1 MDFTRMEPGKHIV
14 ERIEHDPGRGAHI
27 ALLSNTVTKTKSY
40 ILACEGM
47 RAEDVVESYRTG
59 VPDELI
65 KSLGGVKDAAM
76 IAAKT
81 AWRGNCLPLHMIPLG
96 TMVYNVGLRPR
107 KGGQLCR
114 GAGTYATVLG
124 GSELTNPKWKGY
136 VSVKLQSGEVR
147 RIHKDACATIGVASN
162 GNYNRRQLGKAGR
175 SRWLGIRPT
184 VRGVAMNASDHPH
197 GGGRGKSKGNVHP
210 ISIWGRT
217 PVSLDDLV
225 FDAKH
230 TNVAVGQ
237 RRVQDEEKVQHQQA
251 CDYT

>member
-1 MDFTRMEPGKHIV
+1 MVDFARMEPGKHVV
-14 ERIEHDPGRGAHI
+14 ERIEHDPGRSAHI
-27 ALLSNTVTKTKSY
+27 ALISNLETGTKSY

-47 RAEDVVESYRTG
+47 RAEDVVQSYRAG
-59 VPDELI
+59 VPDELVR
-65 KSLGGVKDAAM
+65 SLGGVKDAAM

-96 TMVYNVGLRPR
+96 TMVYNVGLRPG

-147 RIHKDACATIGVASN
+147 RIPKDACATIGVSSN
-162 GNYNRRQLGKAGR
+162 GNHNRRQLGKAGR

-210 ISIWGRT
+210 VSIWGRT
-217 PVSLDDLV
+217 PASSIDLGSTIV
-225 FDAKH
+225 
-230 TNVAVGQ
+230 V
-237 RRVQDEEKVQHQQA
+237 
-251 CDYT
+251 Y